1 MATRRLPMTRSSQ
14 LLEQW
19 NRGVA
24 DMLAELDQE
33 SFGPTLLRSV
43 TRLIHFDFLM
53 VFAYRGAGRPL
64 ALGDTLPTPQREVVV
79 NAYCAAP
86 YVLDPFFQKV
96 AAGVQAGCYRLRDI
110 APDRFRQSEYF
121 RTHYSLTGIREEVGF
136 YFPLGEATGVLSL
149 ARWEASPALGR
160 SDMDLLEALAPAI
173 SGLAARHWASVAAPA
188 SLVRPRARDAAQV
201 TAAYTE
207 FGAKQLSERERQI
220 VSLILQGHSTGS
232 VAHLL
237 DISAGTVKVHRKNIY
252 RKLGLST
259 QAELFAAFLSFVG

>member
-1 MATRRLPMTRSSQ
+1 MTRSSQ

-19 NRGVA
+19 NRGLA
-24 DMLAELDQE
+24 DMLAELDRE
-33 SFGPTLLRSV
+33 SFAPTLLRSV
-43 TRLIHFDFLM
+43 QRLIDFDFLM
-53 VFAYRGAGRPL
+53 VFAYRGTGRPL
-64 ALGDTLPTPQREVVV
+64 ALGDTMPAAQRQVVI
-79 NAYCAAP
+79 NAYCTAP
-86 YVLDPFFQKV
+86 YVLDPFFRRV
-96 AAGVQAGCYRLRDI
+96 AAGVQAGCFRLRDI

-136 YFPLGEATGVLSL
+136 YFPLADATGVLSL
-149 ARWEASPALGR
+149 ARWDEGQALGR
-160 SDMDLLEALAPAI
+160 SDMDLLQALAPAI
-173 SGLAARHWASVAAPA
+173 SGLCSRHWAAVAAPA
-188 SLVRPRARDAAQV
+188 SFMRARPRDAAQV
-201 TAAYTE
+201 SAAYTE

>member
-1 MATRRLPMTRSSQ
+1 MTRSSQ

-24 DMLAELDQE
+24 DLLAELDQE

-43 TRLIHFDFLM
+43 TRLIDFDFLM

-64 ALGDTLPTPQREVVV
+64 ALGDTLPAPQRQVVI

-121 RTHYSLTGIREEVGF
+121 RTHYGLTGIREEVGF
-136 YFPLGEATGVLSL
+136 YFPLSDATGVLSL
-149 ARWEASPALGR
+149 ARWDAGPALGR
-160 SDMDLLEALAPAI
+160 SDMDLLQALAPAI
-173 SGLAARHWASVAAPA
+173 SGLCSRHWANVAAPP
-188 SLVRPRARDAAQV
+188 SLMRARPRDAAQV

-207 FGAKQLSERERQI
+207 FGARQLSERERQI

>member
-1 MATRRLPMTRSSQ
+1 
-14 LLEQW
+14 
-19 NRGVA
+19 
-24 DMLAELDQE
+24 MLAELEQE
-33 SFGPTLLRSV
+33 SFGATLLRSV
-43 TRLIHFDFLM
+43 GRLIDFDFLM
-53 VFAYRGAGRPL
+53 VFAYRGAGKPL
-64 ALGDTLPTPQREVVV
+64 ALADTLPAAQRQVVID
-79 NAYCAAP
+79 AYCAAP
-86 YVLDPFFQKV
+86 YMLDPFFQKV
-96 AAGVQAGCYRLRDI
+96 AAGVQAGCFRLRDI

-136 YFPLGEATGVLSL
+136 YFPLADATGVLSL
-149 ARWEASPALGR
+149 ARWEEGQAPLHPKLGR
-160 SDMDLLEALAPAI
+160 SDMDLLQALAPAI
-173 SGLAARHWASVAAPA
+173 SGLCSRHWASIATPA
-188 SLVRPRARDAAQV
+188 SLVRARPRDPAQV
-201 TAAYTE
+201 SAAYTE

>member
-1 MATRRLPMTRSSQ
+1 MTRSSQ

-19 NRGVA
+19 NRGMA
-24 DMLAELDQE
+24 DMLEALDQE
-33 SFGPTLLRSV
+33 SFGPTLLQAV
-43 TRLIHFDFLM
+43 TRLIDFDFLM
-53 VFAYRGAGRPL
+53 VFAYRGTGKPL
-64 ALGDTLPTPQREVVV
+64 ALGDTLPAPQRQVVI

-121 RTHYSLTGIREEVGF
+121 RTHYSLTGIREEEGF
-136 YFPLGEATGVLSL
+136 YFPMADATGVLSL
-149 ARWEASPALGR
+149 ARWDDSQTLGR
-160 SDMDLLEALAPAI
+160 SDMDLLQALAPAI
-173 SGLAARHWASVAAPA
+173 SGLCTRHWASIAAPA
-188 SLVRPRARDAAQV
+188 SLTRPRHRDAAQV

-207 FGAKQLSERERQI
+207 FGARQLSERERQI

-237 DISAGTVKVHRKNIY
+237 DISGGTVKVHRKNIY

>member
-1 MATRRLPMTRSSQ
+1 MTRSSQ

-24 DMLAELDQE
+24 DLLGALDQE

-64 ALGDTLPTPQREVVV
+64 ALGDTLPAPQRQVVI

-136 YFPLGEATGVLSL
+136 YFPLADATGVLSL
-149 ARWEASPALGR
+149 ARWDDSQA
-160 SDMDLLEALAPAI
+160 
-173 SGLAARHWASVAAPA
+173 H
-188 SLVRPRARDAAQV
+188 
-201 TAAYTE
+201 
-207 FGAKQLSERERQI
+207 
-220 VSLILQGHSTGS
+220 TGS
-232 VAHLL
+232 
-237 DISAGTVKVHRKNIY
+237 S
-252 RKLGLST
+252 
-259 QAELFAAFLSFVG
+259 

>member
-1 MATRRLPMTRSSQ
+1 MTRSSQ

-24 DMLAELDQE
+24 DLLAELDQE

-43 TRLIHFDFLM
+43 TRLIDFDFLM
-53 VFAYRGAGRPL
+53 VFAYRGTGRPL
-64 ALGDTLPTPQREVVV
+64 ALGDTLPAPQRQVVI

-121 RTHYSLTGIREEVGF
+121 RTHYGLTGIREEVGF
-136 YFPLGEATGVLSL
+136 YFPLSDATGVLSL
-149 ARWEASPALGR
+149 ARWDAGPALGR
-160 SDMDLLEALAPAI
+160 SDMDLLQALAPAI
-173 SGLAARHWASVAAPA
+173 SGLCSRHWANVAAPP
-188 SLVRPRARDAAQV
+188 SLMRARPRDAAQV

-207 FGAKQLSERERQI
+207 FGARQLSERERQI